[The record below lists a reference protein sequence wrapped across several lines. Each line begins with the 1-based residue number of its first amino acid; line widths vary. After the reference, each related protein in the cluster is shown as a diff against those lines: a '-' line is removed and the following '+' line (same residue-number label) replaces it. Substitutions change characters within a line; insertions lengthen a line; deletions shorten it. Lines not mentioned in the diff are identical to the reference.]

1 MQVRKLKA
9 LNHSPLS
16 EELNR
21 FLEQVMA
28 AGHPF
33 PFGGQWIGSSTENPG
48 QLMVVSWPQAS
59 MPQEYQDQGEVLLLI
74 NDALGASPE
83 VGLVHMTRRG
93 CRLQLFGGSDWEEDF
108 PYPDAPSEA
117 DLHNQILWMLK
128 RGTWDM
134 ACEAERLWALNG
146 RRLWGM
152 RRLAQQLGG
161 NLDYRQV
168 DIQVCSRLAQAMRK
182 TMDACDRI
190 YDINQFV
197 HSLDESSSRFLQLE
211 ISALREP
218 LVSATL

>member
-9 LNHSPLS
+9 LNHNPLS

-33 PFGGQWIGSSTENPG
+33 PFGGQWIGSSAENPG
-48 QLMVVSWPQAS
+48 QLMVVSWPQVS
-59 MPQEYQDQGEVLLLI
+59 MPQEYQDQREVLLVI

-93 CRLQLFGGSDWEEDF
+93 GRLQLFGGSDWEEDF
-108 PYPDAPSEA
+108 PYPDALSEA

-146 RRLWGM
+146 RRLWEM

-168 DIQVCSRLAQAMRK
+168 DVQVCSRLAQAMRQ
-182 TMDACDRI
+182 TMDTCDRI
-190 YDINQFV
+190 YDVTQFV
-197 HSLDESSSRFLQLE
+197 NSLDEASRRFLQIE
-211 ISALREP
+211 ISALRGP
-218 LVSATL
+218 LVSAAH